1 VQKNPRDEKIILAI
15 PLCGLL
21 TGCPGGNREG
31 KEIGEFKPFH
41 VDKGRVCFSVD
52 KRDVLNRYSLY
63 SNYDGEKRLA
73 VNEGLKLSYPD
84 TCINVILDTDYR
96 YSSSYNLNGINY
108 HYEFFIDNNWNFP

>member
-1 VQKNPRDEKIILAI
+1 MKKIILAI

-52 KRDVLNRYSLY
+52 KRDVLNCYSLY

-96 YSSSYNLNGINY
+96 YSSSYNLNSINY